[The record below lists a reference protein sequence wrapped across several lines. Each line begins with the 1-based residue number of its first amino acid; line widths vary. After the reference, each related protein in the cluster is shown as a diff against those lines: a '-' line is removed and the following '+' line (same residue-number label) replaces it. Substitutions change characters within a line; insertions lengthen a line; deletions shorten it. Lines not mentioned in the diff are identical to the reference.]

1 MSVRSLTF
9 AAAAAALLAVPV
21 SAAEKQAL
29 TFAWDA
35 PAEATVTE
43 LSNARGSQVIMT
55 YKLSVAPGQTP
66 DSYVVARSDFDFL
79 SLDNKPVTQPGQKA
93 RLALDIGAQAVVP
106 TMNVGADGKIASF
119 NPFDFKAV
127 YEELA
132 SIGRAIPELRAA
144 VEDLRVMKDRQ
155 QLNKNR
161 AIEDWRVSVEN
172 WLGTNMAPGESIV
185 EHPELEFD
193 SITVKGTVTTK
204 HEGKTDDCAD
214 CIKLSLTAVYGGD
227 GMRQAM
233 INYSIAAGV
242 EREQIEKQVA
252 GFEKVSEVVLI
263 TSVSTMRPELVTV
276 RSINRLLQPG
286 GQSQEQVERRTMKFD
301 WK

>member
-1 MSVRSLTF
+1 M
-9 AAAAAALLAVPV
+9 
-21 SAAEKQAL
+21 
-29 TFAWDA
+29 
-35 PAEATVTE
+35 
-43 LSNARGSQVIMT
+43 
-55 YKLSVAPGQTP
+55 
-66 DSYVVARSDFDFL
+66 
-79 SLDNKPVTQPGQKA
+79 
-93 RLALDIGAQAVVP
+93 
-106 TMNVGADGKIASF
+106 
-119 NPFDFKAV
+119 
-127 YEELA
+127 
-132 SIGRAIPELRAA
+132 
-144 VEDLRVMKDRQ
+144 
-155 QLNKNR
+155 
-161 AIEDWRVSVEN
+161 
-172 WLGTNMAPGESIV
+172 
-185 EHPELEFD
+185 
-193 SITVKGTVTTK
+193 TTK